1 MKPINPN
8 RTNFGQS
15 FLTAKIGETNDMRI
29 EMFKAKARPNS
40 WVGFTLIELLVVI
53 AIIAILAAML
63 LPVLSKAKDR
73 AKAILCKSNL
83 KQIGLAGIMYADD
96 QGDHLPFAWWNNPD
110 PNTNN
115 FYDLITPYIKNASF
129 SAGVAT
135 TNSNFAQGIFSCPI
149 RLVEPLNNPA
159 IPPPGPWPANPWPI
173 SYAMNQYT
181 VSDPNL
187 ASPQTM
193 KLSSV
198 IRATDTFF
206 VGDESYDQN
215 VPQINTMNYYAVY
228 SGKPVYK
235 AGYKHGATYPKG
247 SMNVVFM
254 DGHVENR
261 TRTQTNNAVFK
272 WY

>member
-1 MKPINPN
+1 L
-8 RTNFGQS
+8 S
-15 FLTAKIGETNDMRI
+15 FLTAKINKTNDMRI
-29 EMFKAKARPNS
+29 EMVKVKTRPTRL
-40 WVGFTLIELLVVI
+40 VGFTLIELLVVI

-63 LPVLSKAKDR
+63 LPALSAAKNR

-96 QGDHLPFAWWNNPD
+96 QGDHLPFAWWNDPN

-115 FYDLITPYIKNASF
+115 FYVLITPYIKNASF

-135 TNSNFAQGIFSCPI
+135 TNSNFAQGVFACPT
-149 RLVEPLNNPA
+149 RLLEPLNNPS

-181 VSDPNL
+181 VADPNL
-187 ASPQTM
+187 ASPQTE
-193 KLSSV
+193 KLSCV

-215 VPQINTMNYYAVY
+215 VPQISTMNYYAVY
-228 SGKPVYK
+228 SGKPVYE

-247 SMNVVFM
+247 AMNIVFM

-261 TRTQTNNAVFK
+261 TLTQTNNVVFK